1 MRDAPAQQRAAFVAS
16 FFVHSL
22 TWLCKDEAA
31 EASLTWRAKQPCVL
45 VQPDFILK
53 IVK

>member
-1 MRDAPAQQRAAFVAS
+1 MRDASAQQWAASVPS

-22 TWLCKDEAA
+22 TWLFKEKAA
-31 EASLTWRAKQPCVL
+31 EASLTWRAKQSCTL